1 MYLPYHEYVF
11 RDRISSGRAPG
22 SETPGPFPVNR
33 GIVKRSGPR
42 ARGNESVGRQNPLKN
57 PGPFGANQAVEID
70 QVRGPARSGVEKK
83 TKKTFKAAFMNCVR
97 ISNSMKPTMNR
108 GARKGEHRLVRR
120 TNLSRQ

>member
-83 TKKTFKAAFMNCVR
+83 QKKHSKQH
-97 ISNSMKPTMNR
+97 S
-108 GARKGEHRLVRR
+108 
-120 TNLSRQ
+120 